1 MANNNLT
8 NANFANIAVID
19 ANGLVTGITTG
30 NVTATS
36 NVTGTNGNFT
46 TFTATNLNGTTVTA
60 TTGNITT
67 VNATTVNATTTNTT
81 TLTATGVSTL
91 GKMSAAN
98 VTAMTITGPVSS
110 NSTVSLSGATTSLGP
125 YSEKV
130 NALGSVTGTTAIN
143 YTLGTVVTM
152 TLNGNITINSN
163 NITNFPAAGSSMTWV
178 LTQGGTGGY
187 TITSNLYYAG
197 GSKTLS
203 TSGGAIDVI
212 NVIYDGNYYLAS
224 LVKGYI

>member
-8 NANFANIAVID
+8 NANFANIAVVN
-19 ANGLVTGITTG
+19 ANGTVTGITTG
-30 NVTATS
+30 NLTAS
-36 NVTGTNGNFT
+36 GNVTGATGNFT

-60 TTGNITT
+60 TT
-67 VNATTVNATTTNTT
+67 VNTT
-81 TLTATGVSTL
+81 TLAATGVSTL
-91 GKMSAAN
+91 GRMSAAN

-110 NSTVSLSGATTSLGP
+110 NSTVSLSSATTSLGP

-143 YTLGTVVTM
+143 YNLGTVVTM
-152 TLNGNITINSN
+152 TLNGNITINTT
-163 NITNFPAAGSSMTWV
+163 NITNFPAAGSSMTWI

-203 TSGGAIDVI
+203 TAGGAIDVI
-212 NVIYDGNYYLAS
+212 NVIYDGTYYLAS
-224 LVKGYI
+224 VVKGYF